1 MVRLEPQHQNTQT
14 HNIKTGT
21 LAAKRALT
29 LVSYVENKGPF
40 RTITAGKVEALRK
53 KEHTRTTEIPT

>member
-14 HNIKTGT
+14 HNITSGT

-29 LVSYVENKGPF
+29 LLSYVENKGPF
-40 RTITAGKVEALRK
+40 RTITAAKAGALRK
-53 KEHTRTTEIPT
+53 KEHAQDN

>member
-1 MVRLEPQHQNTQT
+1 MRLEPQHQKTHT

-29 LVSYVENKGPF
+29 LLSYVENKGPF
-40 RTITAGKVEALRK
+40 RTITAAKVGALRK
-53 KEHTRTTEIPT
+53 RSIHRTTEIPT